1 MTEKI
6 IRFYAKKIDGKVSA
20 IPGQKI
26 EEILPELEIIISE
39 ELEKY
44 DYFEVK
50 FNLSSTEQQISP
62 LDTDYVR
69 PDAIN
74 AAREFNEA
82 AMEETNTSL
91 NKVFDYEERMLLQE
105 FVDRILFYKQDFI
118 DELKPLLEKFPIN
131 GEFKNGVRVMN

>member
-50 FNLSSTEQQISP
+50 FNLSSTAFI
-62 LDTDYVR
+62 
-69 PDAIN
+69 AI
-74 AAREFNEA
+74 
-82 AMEETNTSL
+82 
-91 NKVFDYEERMLLQE
+91 
-105 FVDRILFYKQDFI
+105 
-118 DELKPLLEKFPIN
+118 PIN
-131 GEFKNGVRVMN
+131 